1 MNTHLTIPNPSLDEL
16 IRATHCGMAHWAGTG
31 PQGETCRTCAHWTG
45 CDRATGHYANGRGLK
60 PRSCAKYRSMMN
72 GSIGA
77 LVPHD
82 ALACRHFVAA
92 ERPPSI
98 SGK

>member
-1 MNTHLTIPNPSLDEL
+1 MNAHLTIPNPSLDAH
-16 IRATHCGMAHWAGTG
+16 IRATYCGMAHWAGTG

-45 CDRATGHYANGRGLK
+45 CGKADGQNG
-60 PRSCAKYRSMMN
+60 A
-72 GSIGA
+72 IGA
-77 LVPHD
+77 AVPHD

-92 ERPPSI
+92 VKPPSI